1 MWLGLL
7 SWALIN
13 SSSAV
18 EASQIWLR
26 KSLPLGCLNAEL
38 QPSSDLPEGARCA

>member
-18 EASQIWLR
+18 EASQIWLVEV
-26 KSLPLGCLNAEL
+26 SHLGCPNAEL
-38 QPSSDLPEGARCA
+38 RPSSALPHGAHRA